1 MTHRMTALARPS
13 TGLARIGRRVAG
25 VLAEVDYAQR
35 RMFTLMTSADAYL
48 TDRDQAPDCYAEF
61 LFRTSGSL
69 LHEPAA
75 HEPAAHESAAAG
87 DRPRRHRPAA

>member
-1 MTHRMTALARPS
+1 MTRRITALARPT

-25 VLAEVDYAQR
+25 LLAEVNYAQR
-35 RMFTLMTSADAYL
+35 RMFTLMTSPDAYL
-48 TDRDQAPDCYAEF
+48 TNDRDKPADSYAEF

-75 HEPAAHESAAAG
+75 DDCAHRRSAA
-87 DRPRRHRPAA
+87 